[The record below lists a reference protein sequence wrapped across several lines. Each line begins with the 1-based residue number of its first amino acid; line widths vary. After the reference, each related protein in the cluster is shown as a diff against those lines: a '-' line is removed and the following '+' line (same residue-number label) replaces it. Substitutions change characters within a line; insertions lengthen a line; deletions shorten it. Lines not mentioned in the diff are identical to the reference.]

1 MKNRRDN
8 NMHCNALKVLK
19 ERGFVEWSSHN
30 EELDEHFL
38 NNMVTGYIGFDPSAD
53 SLHVGN
59 LVAIMGLAWMQR
71 LGHRPIALAGGGTGR
86 IGDPS
91 GKSAERNLLSE
102 EEISYNVGRIA
113 KQLEHFLDFNCGENS
128 AVLVNNNEW
137 LKKLNYIEF
146 LRDIG
151 KYFSVSFLVNR
162 DYVRSR
168 VVDPDKSIT
177 YTELS
182 YILLQAYDFN
192 HMYNE
197 LNCTLQMGGNDQQVN
212 IIAGMD
218 LARKK
223 SGGQC
228 YGITFPLLLN
238 AQGQKFGKSESG
250 AVYLSPHRTSI
261 YKFYQFWINVDDS
274 DLEKLYK
281 LFTFMELDEIR
292 AIIEEHNKNPHLRV
306 AQKKLAWDLT
316 CRVHGEDAAKRAKD
330 ASAILFGEM
339 DIREA
344 DAELLDTLSAEIPFA
359 EADSIIGG
367 PITDLLVLSGGCAS
381 KGEAKRK
388 IKEGGVYL
396 NGVKITEES
405 KLTSSEDLL
414 NGGYVQ
420 LRVGKKDFRLVRFI
434 G

>member
-1 MKNRRDN
+1 MY
-8 NMHCNALKVLK
+8 CNALKVLK

-30 EELDEHFL
+30 EELDEHFS

-102 EEISYNVGRIA
+102 EVISYNVGRIA
-113 KQLEHFLDFNCGENS
+113 KQLEHFLDFNCGQNS

-168 VVDPDKSIT
+168 VIDPDKSIT

-218 LARKK
+218 LTRKK
-223 SGGQC
+223 SSGQC

-238 AQGQKFGKSESG
+238 SQGQKFGKSESG
-250 AVYLSPHRTSI
+250 AVYLSSERTSI

-281 LFTFMELDEIR
+281 LFTFRELDEI
-292 AIIEEHNKNPHLRV
+292 ASLLEEHNKEPHLRK
-306 AQKKLAWDLT
+306 AQKELAWEMT
-316 CRVHGEDAAKRAKD
+316 CRVHGEAAAKRAHD
-330 ASAILFGEM
+330 ASAVLFGEM
-339 DIREA
+339 DIKEA
-344 DAELLDTLSAEIPFA
+344 GADLLETLSAEIPFA
-359 EADSIIGG
+359 EIAAKAEGSVTDII
-367 PITDLLVLSGGCAS
+367 VACGGCES

-396 NGVKITEES
+396 NGEKITDQAR
-405 KLTSSEDLL
+405 TISEADLL
-414 NGGYVQ
+414 AGGYMQ
-420 LRVGKKDFRLVRFI
+420 IRVGKKDFRLVKFV

>member
-1 MKNRRDN
+1 
-8 NMHCNALKVLK
+8 MHSNALKVLK

-102 EEISYNVGRIA
+102 EQISYNVERIA

-128 AVLVNNNEW
+128 ALLVNNNEW

-146 LRDIG
+146 LRDTG

-281 LFTFMELDEIR
+281 LFTFIELDEIR
-292 AIIEEHNKNPHLRV
+292 TIIEEHNKNPHLRV

-396 NGVKITEES
+396 NGVKVTEES
-405 KLTSSEDLL
+405 KQISSEDLL
-414 NGGYVQ
+414 KGGYVQ
-420 LRVGKKDFRLVRFI
+420 LRVGKKDFRLVKFR

>member
-1 MKNRRDN
+1 MINRRDN
-8 NMHCNALKVLK
+8 KMHSNALKVLK

-102 EEISYNVGRIA
+102 EQISYNVERIA

-128 AVLVNNNEW
+128 ALLVNNNEW

-146 LRDIG
+146 LRDTG

-250 AVYLSPHRTSI
+250 AVYLSPNRTSI

-281 LFTFMELDEIR
+281 LFTFIELDEIR
-292 AIIEEHNKNPHLRV
+292 TIIEEHNKNPHLRV

-396 NGVKITEES
+396 NGVKVTEES
-405 KLTSSEDLL
+405 KQISSEDLL

-420 LRVGKKDFRLVRFI
+420 LRVGKKDFRLVKFR

>member
-1 MKNRRDN
+1 MY
-8 NMHCNALKVLK
+8 CNALNVLK

-30 EELDEHFL
+30 EELEEHIMKS
-38 NNMVTGYIGFDPSAD
+38 MVTGYIGFDPSAD

-102 EEISYNVGRIA
+102 EEISYNVSRIA

-128 AVLVNNNEW
+128 AILVNNNEW

-146 LRDIG
+146 LRDID

-168 VVDPDKSIT
+168 VIDPDKSIT

-238 AQGQKFGKSESG
+238 AQAQKFGKSESG
-250 AVYLSPHRTSI
+250 AVYLSPNRTSI

-281 LFTFMELDEIR
+281 LFTFMELDEIN
-292 AIIEEHNKNPHLRV
+292 AIIEEHNKNPHLRA

-316 CRVHGEDAAKRAKD
+316 CRVHGESAAKRAKD

-344 DAELLDTLSAEIPFA
+344 DAELLETLSSEIPFA
-359 EADSIIGG
+359 ETDSIIGG

-396 NGVKITEES
+396 NGVKVTEES
-405 KLTSSEDLL
+405 KLISSEDIL

-420 LRVGKKDFRLVRFI
+420 LRVGKKDFRLVKFRD
-434 G
+434 

>member
-1 MKNRRDN
+1 
-8 NMHCNALKVLK
+8 MHCNALKVLK

>member
-1 MKNRRDN
+1 MY
-8 NMHCNALKVLK
+8 CNALKVLK

-30 EELDEHFL
+30 EELEEHFMK
-38 NNMVTGYIGFDPSAD
+38 NMVTGYIGFDPSAD

-59 LVAIMGLAWMQR
+59 LVAIMGLAWLQR

-102 EEISYNVGRIA
+102 EEISYNVSRIA

-128 AVLVNNNEW
+128 AILVNNNEW

-168 VVDPDKSIT
+168 VLDPDKSIT

-281 LFTFMELDEIR
+281 LFTFMELDEIS
-292 AIIEEHNKNPHLRV
+292 AIIEEHNKTPHLRM

-316 CRVHGEDAAKRAKD
+316 CRVHGEDAAKRVRD
-330 ASAILFGEM
+330 ASAVLFGET

-344 DAELLDTLSAEIPFA
+344 SAELLDTLSAEIPFA
-359 EADSIIGG
+359 KTGSEIGG

-396 NGVKITEES
+396 NGSKVTEETRQ
-405 KLTSSEDLL
+405 LSSEDLL
-414 NGGYVQ
+414 DGGYVQ
-420 LRVGKKDFRLVRFI
+420 LRVGKKDFRLVKF
-434 G
+434 GD

>member
-1 MKNRRDN
+1 
-8 NMHCNALKVLK
+8 MHSNALKVLK

-102 EEISYNVGRIA
+102 EQISYNVERIA

-128 AVLVNNNEW
+128 ALLVNNNEW

-146 LRDIG
+146 LRDTG

-396 NGVKITEES
+396 NGVKVTEES

>member
-1 MKNRRDN
+1 MYR
-8 NMHCNALKVLK
+8 NALQVLR
-19 ERGFVEWSSHN
+19 ERGFVEWISHD
-30 EELDEHFL
+30 EELEAHFI
-38 NNMVTGYIGFDPSAD
+38 NGMVTGYIGFDPSAD

-59 LVAIMGLAWMQR
+59 LVAIMGLAWLQQ
-71 LGHRPIALAGGGTGR
+71 LGHRPVALAGGGTGR

-102 EEISYNVGRIA
+102 EQISYNLERIA
-113 KQLEHFLDFNCGENS
+113 KQLEHFLDFERGENS
-128 AVLVNNNEW
+128 ALLLNNNDW

-146 LRDIG
+146 LRDTG

-162 DYVRSR
+162 EYVRSR
-168 VVDPDKSIT
+168 VMDPDKSIT

-192 HMYNE
+192 HMFNE
-197 LNCTLQMGGNDQQVN
+197 INCTLQMGGNDQQVN

-250 AVYLSPHRTSI
+250 AIYLSAHRTSI

-274 DLEKLYK
+274 DLEKLFK
-281 LFTFMELDEIR
+281 LFTFMGLDDIK
-292 AIIEEHNKNPHLRV
+292 AILAEHDKDPGSRT
-306 AQKKLAWDLT
+306 AQKKLAWDIT
-316 CRVHGEDAAKRAKD
+316 CRVHGEEAAGRVRD
-330 ASAILFGEM
+330 ASMVLFGEM

-344 DAELLDTLSAEIPFA
+344 GPDLLETLSAEIPFA
-359 EADSIIGG
+359 NIAAGKGRSL
-367 PITDLLVLSGGCAS
+367 TDLLVLSGGCTS

-396 NGVKITEES
+396 NGIKVMEES
-405 KLTSSEDLL
+405 KEVAENDILR
-414 NGGYVQ
+414 GGYLQ
-420 LRVGKKDFRLVRFI
+420 LRVGKKDFRLVRFE
-434 G
+434 GQ

>member
-1 MKNRRDN
+1 MY
-8 NMHCNALKVLK
+8 CNALKVLK

-30 EELDEHFL
+30 EELEEHFM
-38 NNMVTGYIGFDPSAD
+38 NSMVTGYIGFDPSAD

-102 EEISYNVGRIA
+102 EEISYNVGCIA
-113 KQLEHFLDFNCGENS
+113 KQLEHFLDFKCGENS

-162 DYVRSR
+162 DYVRNR
-168 VVDPDKSIT
+168 VLDPDKSIT

-182 YILLQAYDFN
+182 YILLQAFDFN

-274 DLEKLYK
+274 DLEKLYR
-281 LFTFMELDEIR
+281 LFTFMELDEIG
-292 AIIEEHNKNPHLRV
+292 AILKEHNINPHLRN
-306 AQKKLAWDLT
+306 AQKRLAWDLT
-316 CRVHGEDAAKRAKD
+316 CRVHGEEAAKRARD
-330 ASAILFGEM
+330 ASAVLFGEM
-339 DIREA
+339 DIKEA
-344 DAELLDTLSAEIPFA
+344 DAELLETLSAEIPFA
-359 EADSIIGG
+359 ETRSTIGG

-396 NGVKITEES
+396 NGIKVTEES
-405 KLTSSEDLL
+405 KLISSGDLL

-420 LRVGKKDFRLVRFI
+420 LRVGKKDFRLVKFS

>member
-1 MKNRRDN
+1 
-8 NMHCNALKVLK
+8 MHCNALKVLK

-30 EELDEHFL
+30 EELNEHFL

-102 EEISYNVGRIA
+102 EQISYNVERIA

-128 AVLVNNNEW
+128 ALLVNNNEW

-146 LRDIG
+146 LRDTG

-281 LFTFMELDEIR
+281 LFTFIELDEIR
-292 AIIEEHNKNPHLRV
+292 TIIEEHNKNPHLRV
-306 AQKKLAWDLT
+306 AQKKLSWELT

-396 NGVKITEES
+396 NGVKVTEES
-405 KLTSSEDLL
+405 KQISSEDLL

-420 LRVGKKDFRLVRFI
+420 LRVGKKDFRLVKFR

>member
-1 MKNRRDN
+1 MY
-8 NMHCNALKVLK
+8 CNALKVLK

-102 EEISYNVGRIA
+102 EQISYNVGRIA

-128 AVLVNNNEW
+128 ALLVNNNEW

-168 VVDPDKSIT
+168 VIDPDKSIT

-223 SGGQC
+223 SAGQC

-281 LFTFMELDEIR
+281 IFTFMELDEIS
-292 AIIEEHNKNPHLRV
+292 AIIKEHNKDPHLRA

-316 CRVHGEDAAKRAKD
+316 CRVHGENAAKRAKD

-339 DIREA
+339 DIKEA

-359 EADSIIGG
+359 ETDSIIGG

-396 NGVKITEES
+396 NGVKVTEES
-405 KLTSSEDLL
+405 KLISPEDLL

-420 LRVGKKDFRLVRFI
+420 LRVGKKDFRLVKFRR
-434 G
+434 